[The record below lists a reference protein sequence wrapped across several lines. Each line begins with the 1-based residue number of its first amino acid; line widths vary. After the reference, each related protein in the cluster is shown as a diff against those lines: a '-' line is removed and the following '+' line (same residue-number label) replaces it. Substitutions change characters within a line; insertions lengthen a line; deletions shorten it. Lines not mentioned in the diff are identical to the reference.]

1 MQVMRGLLIGIGL
14 LMVGC
19 IQPGDGVD
27 DDVNN
32 VGGVRPE
39 QVVVGRERWRTFLGN
54 VTGYGFVL
62 NVNGLVDTIYYE
74 GGYAAFSYRDEY
86 RDANNAINDMVEMKL
101 CGYDDAV
108 QRICIFNI
116 GANGYAKNAT
126 ETDLATGDSY
136 TWLFGYDRQGYLT
149 SLRVGGDMCT
159 FEYEDGNLVE
169 YTNDVETDETFFFS
183 YSSMSSHGYMPY
195 FHSPG
200 YIESDFGPIL
210 PLAYLAGLAGYPSAN
225 LPSSCERERD
235 FEEIYWTYE
244 YRYVFSNEGALVG
257 LYYIQL

>member
-1 MQVMRGLLIGIGL
+1 MQVMRGLLMGIGL

-149 SLRVGGDMCT
+149 
-159 FEYEDGNLVE
+159 
-169 YTNDVETDETFFFS
+169 
-183 YSSMSSHGYMPY
+183 
-195 FHSPG
+195 
-200 YIESDFGPIL
+200 
-210 PLAYLAGLAGYPSAN
+210 
-225 LPSSCERERD
+225 
-235 FEEIYWTYE
+235 
-244 YRYVFSNEGALVG
+244 
-257 LYYIQL
+257 